1 MVIKVNPG
9 DNYELWV
16 EKMCSDERARALK
29 KISNGYDVNTVIEE
43 FSNRVTKK
51 MLHPIL
57 IAIRSSHNN
66 YDIDQGKEAYYSTM
80 KIRGPVAD
88 HILDDNDI

>member
-1 MVIKVNPG
+1 MVIKFNL
-9 DNYELWV
+9 DDDYELWV
-16 EKMCSDERARALK
+16 EKMCSYERIRALK
-29 KISNGYDVNTVIEE
+29 KISNGYNVNEVIEE

-66 YDIDQGKEAYYSTM
+66 YDVEQGKEAYYNKM
-80 KIRGPVAD
+80 NKRGPVAD